1 MVETSNEEES
11 ADVDNVIRA
20 VFGSSDSEDDDDEI
34 SSC

>member
-1 MVETSNEEES
+1 MVETSDEEES

-20 VFGSSDSEDDDDEI
+20 VFGSSDSDDEI